1 MNKDTIRKTIK
12 QTIPFAIR
20 VEFRRFNGKEN
31 YLRYKKNYLE
41 AKRII
46 DFLKIELKK
55 KDDAEKQQ
63 VVKFLKKRG
72 MTIYPYD
79 FIDEYD
85 EKNIEVFVDYDCGM
99 NYVLYENKR
108 LYFPR
113 KMEVGAIKG
122 MYNAL
127 LKEQDINSPHRYLT
141 EKFQVRNNDIVA
153 DVGAAEGLFSLMII
167 DKAKEIHL
175 FECKP
180 YWIEAL
186 EKTFEPWKEKI
197 KIINKY
203 VSDISDETNI
213 TLDKYFGT
221 KEVNFIKA
229 DIEGTELS
237 MLKGADSILQKENLK
252 LVLCT
257 YHKQND
263 AEELSKVLTEKGFAT
278 EFSKGYMLF
287 FLDKLVPP
295 YLRRGLVR
303 ATR

>member
-1 MNKDTIRKTIK
+1 MNKNAIRKIIK
-12 QTIPFAIR
+12 QITPFVIR
-20 VEFRRFNGKEN
+20 VKWQRLYGKEN
-31 YLRYKKNYLE
+31 YLRYEKNYLE
-41 AKRII
+41 AKCII

-55 KDDAEKQQ
+55 NDDAEKRQ
-63 VVKFLKKRG
+63 VIKSLKKRG
-72 MTIYPYD
+72 ITIYPHD

-85 EKNIEVFVDYDCGM
+85 EKNIEVHMDFDCGM

-113 KMEVGAIKG
+113 EMEVGTIIR

-127 LKEQDINSPHRYLT
+127 LKEQDINSPHCYQT
-141 EKFQVRNNDIVA
+141 EKFQVQQDDIVA
-153 DVGAAEGLFSLMII
+153 DVGVAEGLFSLMVI
-167 DKAKEIHL
+167 DKVKEIHL

-180 YWIEAL
+180 HWIEAL
-186 EKTFEPWKEKI
+186 EKTFEPWKKKV

-203 VSDISDETNI
+203 VSDVSDETNI
-213 TLDKYFGT
+213 TLNKYFGE

-237 MLKGADSILQKENLK
+237 MLKGANFILQRENLK

-263 AEELSKVLTEKGFAT
+263 AEELNEALCKKGFAT

-287 FLDKLVPP
+287 LLDTLSPP
-295 YLRRGLVR
+295 YLRRGLIR
-303 ATR
+303 AQK